1 MKEVSRDGRHRAR
14 RLTSAPCSAARNVFF
29 YGFLISQTAPRVRFL
44 VVAVLQKGKSRPGS
58 FLWAI
63 PQVRG
68 GTTRGTRPR
77 SLGLHHVVFSESC
90 VSLSVSWS
98 PIFSGIF
105 TCFGSKP
112 KETVEH
118 FIARGKNL
126 SIWEL

>member
-14 RLTSAPCSAARNVFF
+14 RLTSAPCSAARNVLF

-68 GTTRGTRPR
+68 GICWRYHPWNPAQEFGVASRCVFR
-77 SLGLHHVVFSESC
+77 ELRLSLGFLEPDLFRD
-90 VSLSVSWS
+90 LYLLW
-98 PIFSGIF
+98 
-105 TCFGSKP
+105 
-112 KETVEH
+112 
-118 FIARGKNL
+118 L
-126 SIWEL
+126 